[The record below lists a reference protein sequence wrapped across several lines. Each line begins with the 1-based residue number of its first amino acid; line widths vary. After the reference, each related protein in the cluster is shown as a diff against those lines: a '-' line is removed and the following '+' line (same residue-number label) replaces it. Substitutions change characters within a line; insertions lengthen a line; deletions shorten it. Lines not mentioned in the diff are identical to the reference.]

1 MAGTRTRYPRL
12 GVALDVTVEA
22 GGTQWRGRMV
32 DLSRDAVKVRWPAE
46 SAQLQPGTNVRLR
59 FALPDREFPFSVTAS
74 VARASPESTVLWFV
88 DLDDQQFQRLKDL
101 VDSLLQRE
109 WQDVLDELFTLTPSG
124 EGEVKPQETGAS
136 RPEPVEEEVLVTPED
151 EASSAPSTEPGE
163 DTSGEDTSQ
172 ELLARTGLNSLRF
185 PSDGVLST
193 QWKEFLG
200 GLGGKQSPTGAP
212 TSKKWAS
219 RGSTRTGSS
228 KDK

>member
-74 VARASPESTVLWFV
+74 VARASAESTVLWFV
-88 DLDDQQFQRLKDL
+88 DLEDEQFQRLKDL

-109 WQDVLDELFTLTPSG
+109 WQEVLDELFTLTPSG
-124 EGEVKPQETGAS
+124 EGQVKPQETSAS
-136 RPEPVEEEVLVTPED
+136 RPDPPKEEVLVTPED
-151 EASSAPSTEPGE
+151 EASSAPSTEP
-163 DTSGEDTSQ
+163 GEDTSQ

-212 TSKKWAS
+212 TSKKWGS

-228 KDK
+228 KNK